1 MFLQTRLAK
10 PPLKYI
16 SNSIAKLA
24 MSSSSSFPADV
35 PIKPVLAL
43 PSTADETVQV
53 DINDTYKLN
62 ELGPVVINE
71 NGTMSRIN
79 NWFEMN
85 EIERANVKRVLLE
98 RNRKRLAKL
107 KEAAV
112 EEESK

>member
-1 MFLQTRLAK
+1 M
-10 PPLKYI
+10 Y
-16 SNSIAKLA
+16 
-24 MSSSSSFPADV
+24 SSSSSSADSLKQT
-35 PIKPVLAL
+35 PLAL

-85 EIERANVKRVLLE
+85 EIERANVKRVLLK
-98 RNRKRLAKL
+98 RNRERLARL
-107 KEAAV
+107 KEAAT